1 MLCSTALRFMQ
12 LKVLDTSCNKQYD
25 ILEYVTHGMYCSFAT
40 SLMPRAELGGAC
52 SFKYIQLDHGKD
64 GFADETPMDRTTG
77 NMSREI
83 KRPSVSGA
91 SPSGSA

>member
-12 LKVLDTSCNKQYD
+12 LKALDTSCNKQYD

-40 SLMPRAELGGAC
+40 SLMSRAELGGAC

-64 GFADETPMDRTTG
+64 GFADD
-77 NMSREI
+77 
-83 KRPSVSGA
+83 
-91 SPSGSA
+91 PSGCVSDSNAPYYRQHV